1 MWLMTTS
8 GFYSVV
14 EHRRDPERLVVRA
27 RAKEDIEALRRWI
40 PGVEPRSDAAAD
52 YLWRA
57 VVTRA
62 EWVVALAQMA
72 SEVDYPN
79 FKAAVAQRQGAE
91 RACYYTEVWQVLRRI
106 QREHEE

>member
-1 MWLMTTS
+1 M
-8 GFYSVV
+8 
-14 EHRRDPERLVVRA
+14 
-27 RAKEDIEALRRWI
+27 
-40 PGVEPRSDAAAD
+40 
-52 YLWRA
+52 
-57 VVTRA
+57 
-62 EWVVALAQMA
+62 VALAQMA

>member
-1 MWLMTTS
+1 MPGRTS
-8 GFYSVV
+8 
-14 EHRRDPERLVVRA
+14 RRCE
-27 RAKEDIEALRRWI
+27 RWI
-40 PGVEPRSDAAAD
+40 PGVEPRSDATAD
-52 YLWRA
+52 YRWRA

-91 RACYYTEVWQVLRRI
+91 RATYYTEPVLRRL
-106 QREHEE
+106 QRGQRSDCR